1 LRELG
6 GEVSNVVAAF
16 NGAGLTLLHVAC
28 FQGSLE
34 CVRALLEIGRANAHG
49 QAKVCKSTPLH
60 LAALSGNVELVKL
73 LLQYQTRVNQQNSAG
88 KSPLHF
94 AAVGGHL
101 EIIRILLSAG
111 ACLETRDDQGRNAH
125 DYAVEKGQ
133 QAAAAAL
140 EVRKARQAVDA
151 ELEPEGTEI
160 MLTFEKLET
169 QEIEAKAR
177 RDEAYNNMR
186 KNLDK
191 IKIGKEPDRDAGRG
205 IWVPL
210 DDNRKKKAGKP
221 PAIRRGEGGGQPDDD
236 RRNERQ
242 RRNGR
247 VNPDP
252 LRPAGEVRD
261 NGEAEDS
268 DSGGQSPPDFKEY
281 MEKQLE
287 GIIGMEGMKNMLRSL
302 CRKVAVDQRRAK
314 FGFQNEQNLNMLF
327 LGAAGTGK
335 TSMARAVAKILRHMG
350 ILEKGHLVEVC
361 RKDLVA
367 EYSGQSAART
377 AAKVKEA
384 LGGVL
389 FIDEAYSLKHEEG
402 KDSFGQEVVD
412 TLVSE
417 MENNRKRLVV
427 IMAGYTREMA
437 DFMRSN
443 SGLESRF
450 PLSFEFP
457 NYSYSE
463 MAQIFRVMAR
473 ARKLHVA
480 VEEEKLVELITSCIP
495 RSVASKGNARA
506 VRNLLDKVLSRQ
518 TDRVADSGTSSMD
531 SLLTLVEKDFPTSSS
546 AGGADG
552 SEEGSTSDNGG
563 LSPGGLEDI
572 LKQLDEIVGV
582 VEVKQIF
589 RSLRAKVTIAAE
601 RRSLGLPADGASSLH
616 MIFQGNPGTGKT
628 TVARL
633 MGKMFKAVQMIHTG
647 HLVEVSRVDL
657 VGQHVGETAP
667 KTRRVVES
675 AVGGVLFVDEAY
687 SLVSDS
693 KDSFGREALDTIMK
707 CMEDMR
713 DELVVVLAGYP
724 KEMQSLL
731 ETNPGLRSR
740 FPVTVNFPDYSSSE
754 LVEIADKMLA
764 ARQCQLSDEA
774 RRRLVLLCD
783 AQVALNDP
791 MSGNA
796 RFVRNLLEIACMR
809 QAERLLKL
817 PKRTR
822 EQLMTLEGE
831 DFSAFTEKE
840 FEGTGVLLAE
850 EVKRGTGGSER
861 EE

>member
-1 LRELG
+1 
-6 GEVSNVVAAF
+6 
-16 NGAGLTLLHVAC
+16 
-28 FQGSLE
+28 
-34 CVRALLEIGRANAHG
+34 
-49 QAKVCKSTPLH
+49 
-60 LAALSGNVELVKL
+60 
-73 LLQYQTRVNQQNSAG
+73 
-88 KSPLHF
+88 
-94 AAVGGHL
+94 
-101 EIIRILLSAG
+101 
-111 ACLETRDDQGRNAH
+111 
-125 DYAVEKGQ
+125 
-133 QAAAAAL
+133 
-140 EVRKARQAVDA
+140 
-151 ELEPEGTEI
+151 
-160 MLTFEKLET
+160 
-169 QEIEAKAR
+169 
-177 RDEAYNNMR
+177 
-186 KNLDK
+186 
-191 IKIGKEPDRDAGRG
+191 
-205 IWVPL
+205 
-210 DDNRKKKAGKP
+210 
-221 PAIRRGEGGGQPDDD
+221 
-236 RRNERQ
+236 
-242 RRNGR
+242 
-247 VNPDP
+247 
-252 LRPAGEVRD
+252 
-261 NGEAEDS
+261 
-268 DSGGQSPPDFKEY
+268 
-281 MEKQLE
+281 
-287 GIIGMEGMKNMLRSL
+287 
-302 CRKVAVDQRRAK
+302 
-314 FGFQNEQNLNMLF
+314 
-327 LGAAGTGK
+327 
-335 TSMARAVAKILRHMG
+335 
-350 ILEKGHLVEVC
+350 
-361 RKDLVA
+361 
-367 EYSGQSAART
+367 
-377 AAKVKEA
+377 
-384 LGGVL
+384 
-389 FIDEAYSLKHEEG
+389 
-402 KDSFGQEVVD
+402 
-412 TLVSE
+412 